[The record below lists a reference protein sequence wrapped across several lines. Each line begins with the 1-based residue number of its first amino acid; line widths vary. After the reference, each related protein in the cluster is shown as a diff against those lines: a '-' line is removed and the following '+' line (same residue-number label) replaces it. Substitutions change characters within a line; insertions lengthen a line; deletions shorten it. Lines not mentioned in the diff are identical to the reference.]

1 MAKDSFETGDLTVEV
16 AKDGIQTLV
25 TPALKT
31 DELIARHIA
40 AHKPG
45 HPLRIAEPFA
55 LAASANDVGT
65 WSEDGDQA
73 VWQLRIHSP
82 NARSINLGL
91 SHYNLPEGASLLL
104 LDGDGKTSI
113 RPFTSADNK
122 PHGELWT
129 PMVAGEEAMLE
140 LRVPAALRDQVVLAL
155 GSINAG
161 FVDLDDPYASVKSG
175 SCNIDVV
182 CPQGDQ
188 WRDQIR
194 SVGAYTVSG
203 IDYCSGTLVNSAR
216 GDGKP
221 YFLTANHCLDSQSE
235 ANSTVVYWNY
245 QNSTCRAPGS
255 PASGQPGDGQRTQFN
270 TGAILRATRAASDF
284 TLLEMDDPINPDFNL
299 YWSGV
304 DASGTAPSSAV
315 AIHHPGVEEKRISFE
330 DDPLTAAAYLGA
342 PGSGTT
348 HWRVGS
354 WDLGTTEGGSSGSA
368 LFSPYPEKRVVG
380 QLHGGYASCSDT
392 RGDWYG
398 RVSVSWATG
407 GTAATQLKSWLD
419 PDNTGVL
426 LIDGQDATPFSL
438 SVSPAAVGMCAA
450 EDSVDVTIS
459 IGQNLAT
466 FTDPVDLAFS
476 GLPGGASG
484 ALSSTTVTPPGSSIL
499 AVSNLAGA
507 TAGSHTL
514 LIEASSG
521 GDQLSKSVPFE
532 LSAAVPGVA
541 APVSPSNASVGNS
554 IAPILSWDAD
564 VSVIEHRLE
573 VATDAGFA
581 NIVTDQIVTGTTAP
595 LSGLSTNTWYY
606 WRVTASNFC
615 GTADASTVFSF
626 KTQPAAGDCDES
638 AETVTLFSEDFSTGP
653 GSFTTTG
660 SIGAQTW
667 APSTA
672 RPSPVSGGNAMLA
685 VNIGS
690 VSDQRL
696 ISPVID
702 LPADQNPITLKFQNW
717 RNIENNSTTACWDG
731 GVLEI
736 SADGGA
742 FVQVTSGA
750 LLNDPYRGAIS
761 GQHQNPLAG
770 MNGWC
775 EPAPGRP
782 YADTLVD
789 LSAWAGQS
797 VQVRWRL
804 GTDSSVTREGWYVDD
819 IRVQACE
826 ASSAPQPVLIFAD
839 GFESAD

>member
-40 AHKPG
+40 ASKPG
-45 HPLRIAEPFA
+45 HPLRIAEPFV
-55 LAASANDVGT
+55 LAASASDVGT

-104 LDGDGKTSI
+104 LDGNGKTSI
-113 RPFTSADNK
+113 RPFTAADNK

-140 LRVPAALRDQVVLAL
+140 LRVPVALRDQVVLAL

-161 FVDLDDPYASVKSG
+161 FVDLDDPYAAVKSG

-182 CPQGDQ
+182 CPAGDQ

-194 SVGAYTVSG
+194 SVGAYTRAGV
-203 IDYCSGTLVNSAR
+203 DYCSGTLVNNAR
-216 GDGKP
+216 GDGTP
-221 YFLTANHCLDSQSE
+221 YFLTANHC
-235 ANSTVVYWNY
+235 ASTSAHASSIVVYWNY
-245 QNSTCRAPGS
+245 QNSTCRTPGS

-270 TGAILRATRAASDF
+270 SGTILRATRAASDF
-284 TLLEMDDPINPDFNL
+284 TLLEMEDPIDPDFNL

-330 DDPLTAAAYLGA
+330 NDSLTAAAYLGA

-348 HWRVGS
+348 HWRVGN
-354 WDLGTTEGGSSGSA
+354 WEQGTTEGGSSGSA

-380 QLHGGYASCSDT
+380 QLHGGYAACGNND
-392 RGDWYG
+392 GDWYG
-398 RVSVSWATG
+398 RVSVSWADG

-426 LIDGQDATPFSL
+426 LIDGQGGTPFSL

-450 EDSVDVTIS
+450 EDSVDVAIS

-476 GLPGGASG
+476 GLPSGASG
-484 ALSSTTVTPPGSSIL
+484 TLSSTTVTPPGSSTL
-499 AVSNLAGA
+499 TVSNLAGA

-532 LSAAVPGVA
+532 LSADLPNSAT
-541 APVSPSNASVGNS
+541 PVSPSNASVGNS

-606 WRVTASNFC
+606 WRITASNFC

-653 GSFTTTG
+653 G
-660 SIGAQTW
+660 
-667 APSTA
+667 
-672 RPSPVSGGNAMLA
+672 
-685 VNIGS
+685 
-690 VSDQRL
+690 
-696 ISPVID
+696 
-702 LPADQNPITLKFQNW
+702 
-717 RNIENNSTTACWDG
+717 
-731 GVLEI
+731 
-736 SADGGA
+736 
-742 FVQVTSGA
+742 
-750 LLNDPYRGAIS
+750 
-761 GQHQNPLAG
+761 
-770 MNGWC
+770 
-775 EPAPGRP
+775 
-782 YADTLVD
+782 
-789 LSAWAGQS
+789 
-797 VQVRWRL
+797 
-804 GTDSSVTREGWYVDD
+804 
-819 IRVQACE
+819 
-826 ASSAPQPVLIFAD
+826 
-839 GFESAD
+839 